1 MSDTKALE
9 DGGGVDSAE
18 DVATDPNINPTALPL
33 PLPPVP
39 VLALVLVLVIV
50 LPPVVTIRDGA
61 VNVKPLIGATKAP
74 APPENTGTDTELFTL
89 PTPTPTPTPPNV
101 KPPLPIPLT
110 LLSTTLLEDA
120 RVEAEPALQTGA

>member
-33 PLPPVP
+33 PPVP
-39 VLALVLVLVIV
+39 VLALVIVLV

-61 VNVKPLIGATKAP
+61 VNVKPLIGATKADRDR
-74 APPENTGTDTELFTL
+74 GGWR
-89 PTPTPTPTPPNV
+89 
-101 KPPLPIPLT
+101 
-110 LLSTTLLEDA
+110 
-120 RVEAEPALQTGA
+120 RVEDRKDGRDTDRKRKSEENR